1 MVKLHSLNPGDKV
14 LVKVGRNL
22 ISCEVVEVRP
32 DRAVVKSDSTGKEF
46 KTMKVEELVSRA
58 GGVVAEAMEYVA
70 ERVAEAVAPQV
81 AAQVAAMPE
90 LAAEVAD
97 VAVPAE
103 EPPAEEPP
111 AEEPPAEEPSAE
123 PAQNAPKPQKKLS
136 LVNAGIEVM
145 KQLDGDEEGYL
156 AVYCLEKMSPAFS
169 GIKLNSLVQNLLGKM
184 GSTQNRETFLSK
196 LQLYNYDF
204 STEYDNYVF
213 TNVGFS
219 MYSVGAGFPRLCRKN
234 IQTAIN
240 KIQYEIFLSELEGF
254 KL

>member
-1 MVKLHSLNPGDKV
+1 MVKLHDLNPADKV
-14 LVKVGRNL
+14 LVKVGINL

-145 KQLDGDEEGYL
+145 KQEGRPLNTREIVKL
-156 AVYCLEKMSPAFS
+156 ATERGLWTPTACRTPEQSLYGAFFLEMKNSSSPR
-169 GIKLNSLVQNLLGKM
+169 IKKSAERGK
-184 GSTQNRETFLSK
+184 F
-196 LQLYNYDF
+196 
-204 STEYDNYVF
+204 
-213 TNVGFS
+213 
-219 MYSVGAGFPRLCRKN
+219 
-234 IQTAIN
+234 
-240 KIQYEIFLSELEGF
+240 ELA
-254 KL
+254 

>member
-97 VAVPAE
+97 AAV
-103 EPPAEEPP
+103 P

-136 LVNAGIEVM
+136 LVNAGIEVLKQEGRPLNTREIVRLAAERGLWTPTACRTPEQSLYGAFFLEM
-145 KQLDGDEEGYL
+145 KNSSSPRIKKSAERGKFEL
-156 AVYCLEKMSPAFS
+156 A
-169 GIKLNSLVQNLLGKM
+169 
-184 GSTQNRETFLSK
+184 
-196 LQLYNYDF
+196 
-204 STEYDNYVF
+204 
-213 TNVGFS
+213 
-219 MYSVGAGFPRLCRKN
+219 
-234 IQTAIN
+234 
-240 KIQYEIFLSELEGF
+240 
-254 KL
+254 

>member
-1 MVKLHSLNPGDKV
+1 MVKLHSLNPGDRV

-58 GGVVAEAMEYVA
+58 GSVVAEAMEYVA

-97 VAVPAE
+97 AAAPAE
-103 EPPAEEPP
+103 EPPAE
-111 AEEPPAEEPSAE
+111 
-123 PAQNAPKPQKKLS
+123 PAQDAPKPQKKLS

-145 KQLDGDEEGYL
+145 KQEGRPLNTREIVKL
-156 AVYCLEKMSPAFS
+156 ATERGLWTPTACRTPEQSLYGAFFLEMKNSSSPR
-169 GIKLNSLVQNLLGKM
+169 IKKSAERGK
-184 GSTQNRETFLSK
+184 F
-196 LQLYNYDF
+196 
-204 STEYDNYVF
+204 
-213 TNVGFS
+213 
-219 MYSVGAGFPRLCRKN
+219 
-234 IQTAIN
+234 
-240 KIQYEIFLSELEGF
+240 ELA
-254 KL
+254 

>member
-58 GGVVAEAMEYVA
+58 GSVVAEAMEYVA

-97 VAVPAE
+97 AAAPAE
-103 EPPAEEPP
+103 EPPAE
-111 AEEPPAEEPSAE
+111 
-123 PAQNAPKPQKKLS
+123 PAQDAPKPQKKLS

-145 KQLDGDEEGYL
+145 KQEGRPLNTREIVKL
-156 AVYCLEKMSPAFS
+156 ATERGLWTPTACRTPEQSLYGGFFLE
-169 GIKLNSLVQNLLGKM
+169 IKNSAN
-184 GSTQNRETFLSK
+184 
-196 LQLYNYDF
+196 
-204 STEYDNYVF
+204 
-213 TNVGFS
+213 
-219 MYSVGAGFPRLCRKN
+219 PRIKKSAERGR
-234 IQTAIN
+234 
-240 KIQYEIFLSELEGF
+240 FELA
-254 KL
+254 

>member
-1 MVKLHSLNPGDKV
+1 MVKLHDLNPGDKV
-14 LVKVGRNL
+14 LVKVGINL

-97 VAVPAE
+97 AAAPAE
-103 EPPAEEPP
+103 EPPAE
-111 AEEPPAEEPSAE
+111 
-123 PAQNAPKPQKKLS
+123 PAQDAPKPQKKLS

-145 KQLDGDEEGYL
+145 KQEGRPLNTREIVKL
-156 AVYCLEKMSPAFS
+156 ATERGLWTPTACKTPEQ
-169 GIKLNSLVQNLLGKM
+169 SL
-184 GSTQNRETFLSK
+184 
-196 LQLYNYDF
+196 Y
-204 STEYDNYVF
+204 
-213 TNVGFS
+213 
-219 MYSVGAGFPRLCRKN
+219 GA
-234 IQTAIN
+234 
-240 KIQYEIFLSELEGF
+240 IFLEMKNRKAPRFKKSEKRGAFELA
-254 KL
+254 

>member
-32 DRAVVKSDSTGKEF
+32 DRAVVKSESTGREF

-58 GGVVAEAMEYVA
+58 GSVVAEAMEYVA

-97 VAVPAE
+97 ATVP
-103 EPPAEEPP
+103 
-111 AEEPPAEEPSAE
+111 AE
-123 PAQNAPKPQKKLS
+123 PAQDAPKPQKKLS

-145 KQLDGDEEGYL
+145 KQEGRPLNTREIVKL
-156 AVYCLEKMSPAFS
+156 ATERGLWTPTACRTPEQSLYGAFFLEMKNSTNPR
-169 GIKLNSLVQNLLGKM
+169 IKKSAERGK
-184 GSTQNRETFLSK
+184 F
-196 LQLYNYDF
+196 
-204 STEYDNYVF
+204 
-213 TNVGFS
+213 
-219 MYSVGAGFPRLCRKN
+219 
-234 IQTAIN
+234 
-240 KIQYEIFLSELEGF
+240 ELA
-254 KL
+254 

>member
-32 DRAVVKSDSTGKEF
+32 DRAVVKSESTGREF
-46 KTMKVEELVSRA
+46 KTMRVEELVSRA
-58 GGVVAEAMEYVA
+58 GSVVAEAMEYVA

-97 VAVPAE
+97 AA
-103 EPPAEEPP
+103 A
-111 AEEPPAEEPSAE
+111 PAEEPSAE

-145 KQLDGDEEGYL
+145 KQEGRPLNTREIVKL
-156 AVYCLEKMSPAFS
+156 ATERGLWTPTACRTPEQSLYGAFFLEMKNSSSPR
-169 GIKLNSLVQNLLGKM
+169 IKKSAERGK
-184 GSTQNRETFLSK
+184 F
-196 LQLYNYDF
+196 
-204 STEYDNYVF
+204 
-213 TNVGFS
+213 
-219 MYSVGAGFPRLCRKN
+219 
-234 IQTAIN
+234 
-240 KIQYEIFLSELEGF
+240 ELA
-254 KL
+254 

>member
-58 GGVVAEAMEYVA
+58 GSVVAEAMEYVA

-97 VAVPAE
+97 AAAPAE
-103 EPPAEEPP
+103 EPPAE
-111 AEEPPAEEPSAE
+111 
-123 PAQNAPKPQKKLS
+123 PAQDAPKPQKKLS

-145 KQLDGDEEGYL
+145 KQEGRPLNTREIVKL
-156 AVYCLEKMSPAFS
+156 ATERGLWTPTACRTPEQSLYGAFFLEMKNSSSPR
-169 GIKLNSLVQNLLGKM
+169 IKKSAERGK
-184 GSTQNRETFLSK
+184 F
-196 LQLYNYDF
+196 
-204 STEYDNYVF
+204 
-213 TNVGFS
+213 
-219 MYSVGAGFPRLCRKN
+219 
-234 IQTAIN
+234 
-240 KIQYEIFLSELEGF
+240 ELA
-254 KL
+254 

>member
-22 ISCEVVEVRP
+22 ISCEAVEVRP

-70 ERVAEAVAPQV
+70 ERVAEAVAPQ

-97 VAVPAE
+97 AAVPAEEPPVE

-111 AEEPPAEEPSAE
+111 AE
-123 PAQNAPKPQKKLS
+123 PAQDAPKPQKKLS
-136 LVNAGIEVM
+136 LVNAGIEVLKQEGRPLNTREIVKLATERGLWTPTACRTPEQSLYGAFFLEM
-145 KQLDGDEEGYL
+145 KNSSSPRIKKSAERGKFEL
-156 AVYCLEKMSPAFS
+156 A
-169 GIKLNSLVQNLLGKM
+169 
-184 GSTQNRETFLSK
+184 
-196 LQLYNYDF
+196 
-204 STEYDNYVF
+204 
-213 TNVGFS
+213 
-219 MYSVGAGFPRLCRKN
+219 
-234 IQTAIN
+234 
-240 KIQYEIFLSELEGF
+240 
-254 KL
+254 

>member
-1 MVKLHSLNPGDKV
+1 MVKLYDLNPGDKV
-14 LVKVGRNL
+14 LVKVGINL

-32 DRAVVKSDSTGKEF
+32 DRAVVRSDSTGKEF

-58 GGVVAEAMEYVA
+58 GSVVAEAMEYVA

-97 VAVPAE
+97 AAV
-103 EPPAEEPP
+103 P

-145 KQLDGDEEGYL
+145 KQEGRPLNTREIVKL
-156 AVYCLEKMSPAFS
+156 ATERGLWTPTACRTPEQSLYGGFFLE
-169 GIKLNSLVQNLLGKM
+169 IKNSTNPRIKKSAERGK
-184 GSTQNRETFLSK
+184 F
-196 LQLYNYDF
+196 
-204 STEYDNYVF
+204 
-213 TNVGFS
+213 
-219 MYSVGAGFPRLCRKN
+219 
-234 IQTAIN
+234 
-240 KIQYEIFLSELEGF
+240 ELA
-254 KL
+254 

>member
-1 MVKLHSLNPGDKV
+1 MVKLHDLNPGDKV
-14 LVKVGRNL
+14 LVKVGINL

-123 PAQNAPKPQKKLS
+123 PAQKAPKPQKKLS

-145 KQLDGDEEGYL
+145 KQEGRPLNTREIVKL
-156 AVYCLEKMSPAFS
+156 ATERGLWTPTACRTPEQSLYGAFFLEMKHSSSPR
-169 GIKLNSLVQNLLGKM
+169 IKKSAERGK
-184 GSTQNRETFLSK
+184 F
-196 LQLYNYDF
+196 
-204 STEYDNYVF
+204 
-213 TNVGFS
+213 
-219 MYSVGAGFPRLCRKN
+219 
-234 IQTAIN
+234 
-240 KIQYEIFLSELEGF
+240 ELA
-254 KL
+254 

>member
-1 MVKLHSLNPGDKV
+1 MVKLHDLNPGDRV
-14 LVKVGRNL
+14 LVKVGINL

-70 ERVAEAVAPQV
+70 ERVAEAVAPQ

-97 VAVPAE
+97 AAV
-103 EPPAEEPP
+103 P

-123 PAQNAPKPQKKLS
+123 PVQDAPKPRKKLS

-145 KQLDGDEEGYL
+145 KQEGRPLNTREIVKL
-156 AVYCLEKMSPAFS
+156 ATERGLWTPTACRTPEQSLYGAFFLEMKNSSSPR
-169 GIKLNSLVQNLLGKM
+169 IKKSAERGK
-184 GSTQNRETFLSK
+184 F
-196 LQLYNYDF
+196 
-204 STEYDNYVF
+204 
-213 TNVGFS
+213 
-219 MYSVGAGFPRLCRKN
+219 
-234 IQTAIN
+234 
-240 KIQYEIFLSELEGF
+240 ELA
-254 KL
+254 